1 MLQDQINQART
12 QITGPGTSLV
22 SKSTAFDALASQQS
36 FADKLLGSAVQSYE
50 VARIATERQELYLE
64 TIVQPNL
71 SDHPGYPKQLATV
84 AVVFATFLGVYI
96 GGGLI
101 LAAAR
106 EHRLH

>member
-1 MLQDQINQART
+1 L
-12 QITGPGTSLV
+12 
-22 SKSTAFDALASQQS
+22 QQS

-50 VARIATERQELYLE
+50 VARIAAERQELYLE

-71 SDHPGYPKQLATV
+71 SDYPGYPKRLATV
-84 AVVFATFLGVYI
+84 AVVFATFLGLYI

-101 LAAAR
+101 LSAAR